1 MNARLSDMATLLG
14 APLEGDDA
22 DFAGASIDTRRLER
36 HALFFALPG
45 TRVDGHDYVA
55 KAASLGAA
63 GAVVAHAVDTPL
75 PQIVVDD
82 VEAALQQAGAEARQ
96 AFSGAVVGVTGS
108 NGKTTVKQMLAAILT
123 EAGSVLATEG
133 NLNNHLGVPLTLMR
147 LDDTLERA
155 VIEMG
160 ASHAGEI
167 AMLAEMAR
175 PQIGV
180 VTNAGLAHIEG
191 FGSREGVAHAKGE
204 MFSSLAADGIA
215 VINGD
220 DEFAPLWQE
229 LAGERRQ
236 FVFARDKAAGVDV
249 YVEDEVLAADESRFT
264 LHLPAGSAAVT
275 MPLGG
280 SHNVSNALAA
290 AAVASALDLDA
301 EFIAR
306 GLAAMQAVGGRMTI
320 TAGRHGAR
328 IIDDSY
334 NANPGS
340 LAAALG
346 WLAQQPGTRWAAL
359 GDMGELG
366 DIAEQAHRNAGH
378 AARDAGIERLW
389 VTGPLSR
396 LTAEAFGPGAQWYST
411 HGELIAALETALS
424 VRRNDTTLL
433 IKGSRSARMDRLADA
448 LALEPNARAGASC

>member
-1 MNARLSDMATLLG
+1 MNARLSAMASLLG
-14 APLEGDDA
+14 VPLQGSDA
-22 DFAGASIDTRRLER
+22 DYAGASIDTRRLAPK
-36 HALFFALPG
+36 ALFFALPG
-45 TRVDGHDYVA
+45 ARVDGHDYVA
-55 KAASLGAA
+55 RAASLGAA
-63 GAVVAHAVDTPL
+63 GAVVVREIDTPL

-82 VEAALQQAGAEARQ
+82 VAAALQQAGAQARR
-96 AFSGAVVGVTGS
+96 AFAGALIGVTGS
-108 NGKTTVKQMLAAILT
+108 NGKTTVKQMLAAILA
-123 EAGSVLATEG
+123 EAGPVLATEG

-147 LDDTLERA
+147 LNDTVERA
-155 VIEMG
+155 VVEMG
-160 ASHAGEI
+160 ASHTGEI
-167 AMLAEMAR
+167 AMLSEMAR
-175 PQIGV
+175 PQVGL

-191 FGSREGVAHAKGE
+191 FGSREGVARAKGE
-204 MFSSLAADGIA
+204 MFSSLAAEGIA

-229 LAGERRQ
+229 LAGDRRQ
-236 FVFARDKAAGVDV
+236 IVFARAQADGVDV
-249 YVEDEVLAADESRFT
+249 FAAGEEQAADASRFM
-264 LHLPAGSAAVT
+264 LHVPGGSAAVT
-275 MPLGG
+275 LPLAG

-290 AAVASALDLDA
+290 AAAASALEIDA
-301 EFIAR
+301 ELIAR
-306 GLAAMQAVGGRMTI
+306 GLAGMQAVGQRMAI

-366 DIAEQAHRNAGH
+366 ELAEQAHRNAGR

-389 VTGPLSR
+389 VTGELSR
-396 LTAEAFGPGAQWYST
+396 YTAEAFGPGAQWYST
-411 HGELIAALETALS
+411 HGELIAALEIALS
-424 VRRNDTTLL
+424 VRRAETTLL

-448 LALEPNARAGASC
+448 LAVAPQARAGASC